1 MKPFH
6 FWRASRS
13 NTRPGLF
20 EGLLARARRQ
30 ARTNTVAEGGEDD
43 DRGESS
49 GFSRG
54 MVQEGLRRGG
64 RAEPA
69 RLCRLE
75 EEEALCSR
83 APDGRDHG
91 HPSHSV
97 LGVEDPSQV
106 VGDGRGCSSLCD
118 KT

>member
-64 RAEPA
+64 RNLHGCAGLRKRKP
-69 RLCRLE
+69 
-75 EEEALCSR
+75 S
-83 APDGRDHG
+83 APGPRTAGTTDIPHT
-91 HPSHSV
+91 V
-97 LGVEDPSQV
+97 
-106 VGDGRGCSSLCD
+106 SLA
-118 KT
+118 